1 MSHVDIEGE
10 IFDMD
15 DPRCRGVDDLFD
27 TDSEEVDCQDV
38 NENDKKTEI
47 YHYITVLVTKLN
59 IKNEEELC
67 MKVMTVPNRVSM
79 LNNPNIFIG
88 DSGAFTHSTQYGQG
102 PVNIRKGKE
111 NDSVV
116 VI

>member
-1 MSHVDIEGE
+1 
-10 IFDMD
+10 MD
-15 DPRCRGVDDLFD
+15 D
-27 TDSEEVDCQDV
+27 
-38 NENDKKTEI
+38 KKEI
-47 YHYITVLVTKLN
+47 IDQSAAVLVTQLN
-59 IKNEEELC
+59 NKNPEELC

-79 LNNPNIFIG
+79 LNNPNIFIR